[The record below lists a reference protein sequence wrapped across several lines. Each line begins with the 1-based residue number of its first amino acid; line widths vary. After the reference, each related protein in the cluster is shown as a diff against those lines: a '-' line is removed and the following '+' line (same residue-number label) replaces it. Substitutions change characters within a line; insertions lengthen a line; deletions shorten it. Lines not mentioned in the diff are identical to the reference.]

1 MKQLL
6 ECIELYRFMILYTTL
21 TGHLTLYIQTIRPH
35 IQEYPRF
42 TVLSTRSNK
51 LSSVLNSHD
60 IQRGFPRDQ
69 HSIV

>member
-6 ECIELYRFMILYTTL
+6 ECIELYRFMVLYTTL
-21 TGHLTLYIQTIRPH
+21 TGHLTLNIQTIRPH

-42 TVLSTRSNK
+42 TVLSKRSYK
-51 LSSVLNSHD
+51 FSSLLNSHE
-60 IQRGFPRDQ
+60 IQRGLPQDQ